1 MTLLRMAWLSVL
13 NRRGSAM
20 LTAAALGVSVA
31 LLLGVEKIR
40 SETRTS
46 FAATISGTDLIVGA
60 RGGAVQLLLYAV
72 FRMGEPTANIRWES
86 YRMIA
91 EHPQV
96 AWAVPISLGDSHRGF
111 RVVGTSAEYF
121 ERYRFGAGRSLR
133 FAAGGPFAHPLEAVL
148 GAEVAARLGYRLGD
162 AIVLT
167 HGVARVG
174 LQHHEEHPF
183 RVVGI
188 LERTGTPVDQAVH
201 VPLEG
206 ITAIHIGWETGTRI
220 PGRSLPVERLEE
232 VDLTP
237 QAVTAVLVGM
247 KSRLATFAFQ
257 RQINEYRGEPLM
269 AVLPGVAL
277 QQLWSLVAVAEN
289 ALFAVSACVALA
301 GLFGMLATLL
311 STLRERRR
319 EMAILRSVGARPRT
333 VFALLLLEAMGLTA
347 LGILL
352 GLAMLYSGQWLLA
365 DWLALHH
372 GLHLAWRMP
381 STWQFAIMGAVLAAG
396 AIAGTL
402 PALVA
407 YRQTLTDGLSLRV

>member
-352 GLAMLYSGQWLLA
+352 GLAMLYGGQWLLA

-407 YRQTLTDGLSLRV
+407 YRQTLADGLSLRV

>member
-111 RVVGTSAEYF
+111 RVVGTTAEYF

-133 FAAGGPFAHPLEAVL
+133 FAAGGPFAAPLEAVL
-148 GAEVAARLGYRLGD
+148 GAEVASRLGYALGD

-206 ITAIHIGWETGTRI
+206 ITAIHIGWR
-220 PGRSLPVERLEE
+220 PAP
-232 VDLTP
+232 
-237 QAVTAVLVGM
+237 A
-247 KSRLATFAFQ
+247 SRAAAC
-257 RQINEYRGEPLM
+257 P
-269 AVLPGVAL
+269 
-277 QQLWSLVAVAEN
+277 WS
-289 ALFAVSACVALA
+289 
-301 GLFGMLATLL
+301 G
-311 STLRERRR
+311 
-319 EMAILRSVGARPRT
+319 
-333 VFALLLLEAMGLTA
+333 
-347 LGILL
+347 
-352 GLAMLYSGQWLLA
+352 
-365 DWLALHH
+365 
-372 GLHLAWRMP
+372 
-381 STWQFAIMGAVLAAG
+381 
-396 AIAGTL
+396 
-402 PALVA
+402 
-407 YRQTLTDGLSLRV
+407 